1 MEPLEEVEDAD
12 EAERLSF
19 ALRHKRIDDPTLTC
33 PYFTDEQWKAVVKER
48 SGLDEAEELVELV
61 AKKGQLPT
69 QEDQEKG
76 KKLLGRKRK
85 LWLCNCKVHQVVDE
99 FYVRVLGVLV
109 SLQSPLNDA
118 SGKMFA
124 TVFLSH
130 VLKKEN
136 LRKLLLYDAG
146 GGTVGT
152 VKYVLRLPSGAELLF
167 SGRPNFLIHQMF
179 TNEERQLGTRTGEEE
194 AVRGIGAPRG
204 TSPEVKD
211 RAFSQAGIYT
221 LGHFANIH
229 KLATVVLYKDFTAH
243 VALARPQEG
252 DEVGNVSYKMVH
264 SLNVFNL
271 LQREGLSLFCS
282 VFIATVKTTLT

>member
-1 MEPLEEVEDAD
+1 M
-12 EAERLSF
+12 
-19 ALRHKRIDDPTLTC
+19 
-33 PYFTDEQWKAVVKER
+33 
-48 SGLDEAEELVELV
+48 
-61 AKKGQLPT
+61 
-69 QEDQEKG
+69 
-76 KKLLGRKRK
+76 
-85 LWLCNCKVHQVVDE
+85 
-99 FYVRVLGVLV
+99 
-109 SLQSPLNDA
+109 
-118 SGKMFA
+118 
-124 TVFLSH
+124 
-130 VLKKEN
+130 
-136 LRKLLLYDAG
+136 
-146 GGTVGT
+146 GT

-167 SGRPNFLIHQMF
+167 SGWPDFLIHQMF

-221 LGHFANIH
+221 LGHFANTPFLH

-243 VALARPQEG
+243 VALATIDRPQEG